1 MLATRDPGKALDE
14 LFERDVQHVFLE
26 GGPTLA
32 AAFLTAGL
40 VDEVV
45 AYVAP
50 TLLGA
55 GLSAVGDL
63 GISTI
68 ADAVSLDIAD
78 VTTIGTGAD
87 ANVRL
92 TMTPRQKREG

>member
-1 MLATRDPGKALDE
+1 LSAR
-14 LFERDVQHVFLE
+14 HVNHLFLE

-32 AAFLTAGL
+32 AAFLSAGL

-50 TLLGA
+50 MLLGR

-63 GISTI
+63 GVDTI
-68 ADAVSLDIAD
+68 GEALHLDVTD
-78 VTTIGTGAD
+78 VTTLGTGPET
-87 ANVRL
+87 NLRL
-92 TMTPRQKREG
+92 TMSPVKTPLQEA